1 MSKAFTRELDESA
14 DEDIRP
20 LRPQLPPGTRNYIT
34 PAGARRLKERLD
46 ELLNKKQ
53 GAARAKTA
61 DSVVISE
68 GEQRKLEGRIRNLQQ
83 VLQSVMV
90 AEPPADKEKVCFG
103 ATVAVRRNNEGE
115 EVYRIVGV
123 EESDPEHGDISWI
136 SPLARALLSRRAGD
150 KVQFRSPAG
159 EQELSI
165 LSIHY
170 ETDDTS
176 GRTNQE

>member
-1 MSKAFTRELDESA
+1 MPFCLVSKAFTRESDEWA
-14 DEDIRP
+14 DEEIRP
-20 LRPQLPPGTRNYIT
+20 LRPQLPAGTRNYIT
-34 PAGARRLKERLD
+34 PPGARRLKERLD
-46 ELLNKKQ
+46 EILKKKQ
-53 GAARAKTA
+53 ALTNGKSD
-61 DSVVISE
+61 DSVAISE

-83 VLQSVMV
+83 ILQSVVV

-103 ATVAVRRNNEGE
+103 ASVTVRHGNQGP

-150 KVQFRSPAG
+150 KVHFRSPAG

-165 LSIHY
+165 VSIHY
-170 ETDDTS
+170 EGDGS
-176 GRTNQE
+176 IG